1 MTNDSEVINSTDSL
15 IEVAKMMKS
24 LNIGVLP
31 VEQATTI
38 KKEKKV
44 RRLIVLDSDNT
55 TVTIIS
61 GAR

>member
-1 MTNDSEVINSTDSL
+1 MTNDFEVINSTDSL
-15 IEVAKMMKS
+15 IEVAKMTKS

-31 VEQATTI
+31 VEEATTI
-38 KKEKKV
+38 KKKKKV

-55 TVTIIS
+55 PVTIMN

>member
-1 MTNDSEVINSTDSL
+1 MINSTDSSV
-15 IEVAKMMKS
+15 EVAKMMKS

-31 VEQATTI
+31 VEEATTI

-55 TVTIIS
+55 PVTIMN